1 MAVLVPGQPAQLILD
16 EEDVMEDP
24 FQDRRAGL
32 APGEVPVMTYTQP
45 GMPVTTIEVPA
56 YADKKFYDGMMRLL
70 SVTSGMVI
78 FRFLGQ
84 TTWDKD
90 IYMFTQEIYAEL
102 CEVVDTRPTYI
113 INVARGD
120 VRSLPMAFAALSD
133 VSLAEPDTTFGFPE
147 VRVGGLP
154 ACVTVAMRKRISDDN
169 IRRLIT
175 DGKAI
180 DAREAQRIGLVDFVG
195 DVETELSRIIFK
207 NCKPKVT
214 NVMYRP
220 DCERAWAQ

>member
-1 MAVLVPGQPAQLILD
+1 
-16 EEDVMEDP
+16 
-24 FQDRRAGL
+24 
-32 APGEVPVMTYTQP
+32 
-45 GMPVTTIEVPA
+45 
-56 YADKKFYDGMMRLL
+56 
-70 SVTSGMVI
+70 MVI